1 MKFYILTLFPEMV
14 MQGLSTSMIGRAV
27 DAGILG
33 YQMYINGQ
41 QFKGGD
47 GIISKGVEN
56 TIRNIGRL
64 SKEGMKGTDKEI
76 IQIMTD
82 C

>member
-1 MKFYILTLFPEMV
+1 M
-14 MQGLSTSMIGRAV
+14 

-33 YQMYINGQ
+33 YQMYMNGQ

-56 TIRNIGRL
+56 TIKNIGRL